1 MTHSAPEQNVTPYD
15 YPWDVYLENEHDP
28 TDGLWTTIYAP
39 DADTARRK
47 ANQFYGHLYVVKY
60 VRRRTGAAA

>member
-1 MTHSAPEQNVTPYD
+1 M
-15 YPWDVYLENEHDP
+15 
-28 TDGLWTTIYAP
+28 DGAWTVIYAP

-47 ANQFYGHLYVVKY
+47 ANQFYGHPNVVKY